1 MQCRDLKRMVNM
13 KKNKLML
20 ISVAA
25 LMGIAPILGTTT
37 STTRI

>member
-1 MQCRDLKRMVNM
+1 
-13 KKNKLML
+13 ML